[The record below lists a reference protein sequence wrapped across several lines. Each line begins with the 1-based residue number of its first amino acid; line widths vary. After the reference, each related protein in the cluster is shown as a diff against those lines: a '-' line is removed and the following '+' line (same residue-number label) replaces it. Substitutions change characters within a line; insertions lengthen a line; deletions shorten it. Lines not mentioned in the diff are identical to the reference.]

1 MKVGDLMSKRL
12 VTIKSLTMVPEAAE
26 VMRKENVGVLPVE
39 EGGKIVGIV
48 TDRDI
53 AIRAVADRK
62 IDVPVKD
69 VMTREPK
76 TISIDTTVEEAIRE
90 MERLDVRRLAVV
102 DKEGNPCGIVSLE
115 DLVESGQDQLVLEA
129 LKKFHERTRHE

>member
-12 VTIKSLTMVPEAAE
+12 VTIKSVTMVPEAAE

-39 EGGKIVGIV
+39 EDGKIVGIV

-53 AIRAVADRK
+53 AIRAIADRK

-102 DKEGNPCGIVSLE
+102 DKEGKPCGIVSLE
-115 DLVESGQDQLVLEA
+115 DLVESGQDQLVLDA